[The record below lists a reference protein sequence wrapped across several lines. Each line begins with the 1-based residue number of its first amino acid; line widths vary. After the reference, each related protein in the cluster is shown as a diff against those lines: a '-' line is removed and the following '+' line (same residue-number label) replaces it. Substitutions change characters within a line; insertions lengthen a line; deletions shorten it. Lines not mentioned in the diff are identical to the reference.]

1 MQIGGVQIIPRGA
14 LLGFQLFQLVSY
26 AVTQWRR
33 LARST
38 IVNDEIREVPKRA
51 AKAKDDPVK
60 WVAWVEKRFKA
71 QRGYTAKVLQPL
83 GESFKVDAWR
93 IETMVDRIANTGV
106 LGLKDGVPEGW
117 EQGRRL
123 EVAAIIDEC
132 LCAGVMRDAA

>member
-1 MQIGGVQIIPRGA
+1 MLDDHPAPPVDDEEEEEEAVAIPEPLRA
-14 LLGFQLFQLVSY
+14 DAVS
-26 AVTQWRR
+26 R
-33 LARST
+33 
-38 IVNDEIREVPKRA
+38 IVNDEIREVSKRA

-60 WVAWVEKRFKA
+60 WAAWVEKRFKA

-83 GESFKVDAWR
+83 GESFEVDAWR

-106 LGLKDGVPEGW
+106 LGLRDGVPEGW